1 MSLRITDGY
10 VAGSRVKLIAG
21 SRAFWAAFGVA
32 LLLAIIACA
41 PAASGPAASGQAVGV
56 EGIEAGN
63 TSPPF
68 AMTLEDGSEVALKD
82 IVDGDKAVHL
92 FWFATW

>member
-1 MSLRITDGY
+1 M
-10 VAGSRVKLIAG
+10 KLIAG
-21 SRAFWAAFGVA
+21 SRAVWAALSAA

-41 PAASGPAASGQAVGV
+41 PAASGPAVSV
-56 EGIEAGN
+56 EGIEVGN

-68 AMTLEDGSEVALKD
+68 TMTLQDGSEVSLKD
-82 IVDGDKAVHL
+82 IVDGDQPTHL